1 MIEDDFFATIKLKCG
16 DEIFCK
22 VAASDEGDRTM
33 LLISNPVCVEE
44 IKTRGQVTGYK
55 LEPWL
60 KTSSEDLFMI
70 DLNDVLTM
78 SESEDIQMIIMYQD
92 YVRKSNKSNYSKLDR
107 KMGYLGNVK
116 DTKEVLEKLY
126 KSS

>member
-33 LLISNPVCVEE
+33 LLISNPIIVEE
-44 IKTRGQVTGYK
+44 MKTRGQTTGYK

-60 KTSSEDLFMI
+60 KTSTEDLFVI
-70 DLNDVLTM
+70 NLDDVLTM
-78 SESEDIQMIIMYQD
+78 SESDDITMIMMYQD

-107 KMGYLGNVK
+107 KMGYLGNIN
-116 DTKEVLEKLY
+116 DTKEVLEKLF

>member
-22 VAASDEGDRTM
+22 VAASEEEDRTM
-33 LLISNPVCVEE
+33 LLVSNPIVVEE
-44 IKTRGQVTGYK
+44 MKTRGTTTGYK

-60 KTSSEDLFMI
+60 KTSTEDLFLI
-70 DLNDVLTM
+70 NLDDVLTM
-78 SESEDIQMIIMYQD
+78 SESDDIQMIMMYQD
-92 YVRKSNKSNYSKLDR
+92 YIRKANKSNYSKLDR
-107 KMGYLGNVK
+107 KMGYLGNIN
-116 DTKEVLEKLY
+116 DTKEVLEKLF